1 VDTHGYS
8 NFQTNPLVYIVCW
21 WLGGSCQVCCRGL
34 SFHFRRCRETKI
46 FRREQPGHV
55 DEHVASKHCSVL
67 LKPSVLDFVRSNPMP
82 SKSRSRQKNQ
92 AAASPKLNLRLGW
105 SMQISRLFKTRP
117 SCIVK
122 LSKNGHP
129 SAPQQTQTETN
140 LRCQVLTSPART
152 APRDATLQKFSAATR
167 GGCKSD
173 GESIYGAVRSS
184 SCASTTM
191 NSRTALTSEWNSCQ
205 GFVLNR
211 CSKIFQLLVCL
222 HLVTKCY
229 KWLQHS

>member
-1 VDTHGYS
+1 MWILTDTLI
-8 NFQTNPLVYIVCW
+8 FRQTHCVYIVCW
-21 WLGGSCQVCCRGL
+21 WLRGSCQVCCRGL

-105 SMQISRLFKTRP
+105 SMQFSRLFKTRP

-122 LSKNGHP
+122 LSKNGHKKR
-129 SAPQQTQTETN
+129 APQQTLKQKR
-140 LRCQVLTSPART
+140 LCDVRC
-152 APRDATLQKFSAATR
+152 
-167 GGCKSD
+167 
-173 GESIYGAVRSS
+173 
-184 SCASTTM
+184 
-191 NSRTALTSEWNSCQ
+191 
-205 GFVLNR
+205 
-211 CSKIFQLLVCL
+211 
-222 HLVTKCY
+222 
-229 KWLQHS
+229 